1 MPRIARNLLGWFL
14 LLLLWELSTATKLAD
29 PLFVAS
35 PVETA
40 NALFQGLL
48 SGRIVMAAALTTGLA
63 LSGFFIGVIL
73 GIPLGLALG
82 GIRMFRDIFGGI
94 VDSLRSVPSTAL
106 FPLFLLFFGVG
117 RISKIAVAAFIC
129 TLALAIYTAS
139 AVPDYNSTIRFL
151 LRLRRVSA
159 WRKLVDGMFF
169 PAIPGI
175 AGGMRTA
182 ISMAL
187 VGTLANEMIIGTD
200 VGLGRLIFDS
210 QMTFR
215 IPEMY
220 AAIVATGAIGVLLNQ
235 GLIFLLSRLFRWRQF
250 DEVA

>member
-1 MPRIARNLLGWFL
+1 MRRIGTNLLGWFL
-14 LLLLWELSTATKLAD
+14 LLSLWQLSTATGLAD

-35 PVETA
+35 PIETA
-40 NALFQGLL
+40 RALFEGLL
-48 SGRIVMAAALTTGLA
+48 SGRLVAAAALTTGLA
-63 LSGFFIGVIL
+63 LAGFLIGVLL
-73 GIPLGLALG
+73 GVPLGLALG
-82 GIRMFRDIFGGI
+82 GIQVFRDIFGGI

-117 RISKIAVAAFIC
+117 RISKVAVAAFIC

-151 LRLRRVSA
+151 LRLRRVSVV
-159 WRKLVDGMFF
+159 RKIVDGMFF

-175 AGGMRTA
+175 VGGMRTA

-200 VGLGRLIFDS
+200 IGLGRLIFDS

-220 AAIVATGAIGVLLNQ
+220 AAIVVTGCIGILINQ
-235 GLIFLLSRLFRWRQF
+235 GLVLSLGRLFRWRQF
-250 DEVA
+250 DDVG